1 MHNLKK
7 NTRLLSVIML
17 VIIVCGFV
25 ACKKEPVDNAAKVA
39 MRYLTTTDEKQLF
52 NFLNKASQRRI
63 ENMKKNYGS
72 IYPFIWVHH
81 DTDALWD
88 IVKIEKTDNKATV
101 TLQCIKHKK
110 QNALGLEVVHTLVK
124 EDGKWKI
131 DISDQLPSR

>member
-1 MHNLKK
+1 MQKLIKH
-7 NTRLLSVIML
+7 TRLLSVIVL

-25 ACKKEPVDNAAKVA
+25 TCKKEPVDDAAKVA
-39 MRYLTTTDEKQLF
+39 MRYLTTTDEKQLLS
-52 NFLNKASQRRI
+52 FLNRESQKRI
-63 ENMKKNYGS
+63 ENLKKNYGS
-72 IYPFIWVHH
+72 VYPFIWVHH

-88 IVKIEKTDNKATV
+88 IVKIEKADNKATV

-110 QNALGLEVVHTLVK
+110 QNAIGLEVVHTLVK

>member
-25 ACKKEPVDNAAKVA
+25 ACKKEPVDDAAKVA

-81 DTDALWD
+81 DTDATWD

-131 DISDQLPSR
+131 DISDQLPSL

>member
-81 DTDALWD
+81 DIDATWD

-101 TLQCIKHKK
+101 TLQCIKHKN
-110 QNALGLEVVHTLVK
+110 QNAIGLEVVHTLVK